1 MHVSWQSLSRVVWE
15 RLLFVAYA
23 DGPNRDPRCRRQ
35 PDRQYNVQSGQ
46 RWIEGR
52 GRPLNVRR
60 QIAPTHHRTT
70 GEPGQGVDGRLL
82 CPVIN
87 KPSPNPP
94 PGGLSQGLAA
104 AAKGLLVAADA

>member
-15 RLLFVAYA
+15 RLLFVAYVMGLTVIPA
-23 DGPNRDPRCRRQ
+23 ANAGPTGSITCNL
-35 PDRQYNVQSGQ
+35 VK

-60 QIAPTHHRTT
+60 HVAPTHHRTT